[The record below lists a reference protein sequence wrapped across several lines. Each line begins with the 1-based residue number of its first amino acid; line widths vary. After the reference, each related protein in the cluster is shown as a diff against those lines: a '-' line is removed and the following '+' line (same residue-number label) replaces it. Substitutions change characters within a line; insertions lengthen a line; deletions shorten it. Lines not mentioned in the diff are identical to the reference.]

1 MPARHALNEMQGPM
15 SVKLVCGCLVLP
27 IMLASVWHL
36 HHSPWGFLCAQTD
49 EEEPM
54 QMHLAITAW
63 NDTGLSGVID
73 NPQDRIAPV
82 KASLGI
88 WL

>member
-1 MPARHALNEMQGPM
+1 M
-15 SVKLVCGCLVLP
+15 SVKLVRVCLVVP
-27 IMLASVWHL
+27 IMLASFGHL

-54 QMHLAITAW
+54 QLHLAITAW
-63 NDTGLSGVID
+63 NDTGLRGVID

>member
-1 MPARHALNEMQGPM
+1 M
-15 SVKLVCGCLVLP
+15 SVKLVRVCLVVP

-54 QMHLAITAW
+54 QLHLAITAW
-63 NDTGLSGVID
+63 NDTGLRGVID

-88 WL
+88 RL

>member
-15 SVKLVCGCLVLP
+15 SVKLVCVCLVLP

-54 QMHLAITAW
+54 QVHLAIAEW
-63 NDTGLSGVID
+63 NNTGLRRNID

-82 KASLGI
+82 EASLGI

>member
-1 MPARHALNEMQGPM
+1 M
-15 SVKLVCGCLVLP
+15 SVKLVRVCLVVP

-36 HHSPWGFLCAQTD
+36 HRSPLGFLCAQTD

-54 QMHLAITAW
+54 QLHLAITEW
-63 NDTGLSGVID
+63 NDTGLRGIID